1 MTIGRGLRD
10 AVVAQR
16 GRVASRLPDVPVPRL
31 RGRFRRR
38 GLLAFLAV
46 MGPGIIAGV
55 AGNDAGGLTTY
66 SVLGAETGLTM
77 LWIFPITILILAVVQ
92 EMVARLGVITGQGL
106 SDLIRERFGVRWTV
120 FAMGVLLLA
129 NVANT
134 IANMAG
140 AAAALDIFG
149 VPKVITVPVVAVA
162 IWSLVLFGSYRVV
175 ERVFLLVML
184 VFLAYPIAAIMAT
197 DDWAPVFRAFVTPT
211 LPLDPTT
218 LLLLVAVVGTTITPY
233 MQFYL
238 QSAVAE
244 KGIGEEELRLEQA
257 DAVVGSVWTNVIAVF
272 IVVATAAAVVAGGAA
287 LTITSAADAAQALEP
302 VAGPFAE
309 VLFGIGLFGASVL
322 AATIMPISTA
332 FVICEAFGWESGV
345 GKRFSDA
352 PVFFGI
358 YTFVLALGA
367 IVVLLVP
374 EGSLVGIIVGS
385 QNLQG
390 LLLPIVLVFLVLL
403 VNDRRLMGTYVNGR
417 WGNVLAWGAVA
428 LVVALNA
435 VLLGVTLLGAL
446 GVQVG

>member
-446 GVQVG
+446 GAQVG

>member
-1 MTIGRGLRD
+1 VTIGRGLGD

-16 GRVASRLPDVPVPRL
+16 GRVASRMPGLPVPRL

-66 SVLGAETGLTM
+66 SVMGAETGLGL
-77 LWIFPITILILAVVQ
+77 LWIFPITIVILAIVQ
-92 EMVARLGVITGQGL
+92 EMVARLGVVTGQGL

-120 FAMGVLLLA
+120 FAMAVLLVA

-134 IANMAG
+134 IANLAG

-149 VPKVITVPVVAVA
+149 VPKWLTVPVVAIA
-162 IWSLVLFGSYRVV
+162 IWGLVLFASYRIV
-175 ERVFLLVML
+175 ERVFLAVML
-184 VFLAYPIAAIMAT
+184 VFLAYPLAAVMAT
-197 DDWAPVFRAFVTPT
+197 PDWTPVMRAFVTPSFD
-211 LPLDPTT
+211 LDPRT
-218 LLLLVAVVGTTITPY
+218 LLLMVAVVGTTITPY

-257 DAVVGSVWTNVIAVF
+257 DAIVGSVWTNVIAVF
-272 IVVATAAAVVAGGAA
+272 IVVATAAAVGVAGGA
-287 LTITSAADAAQALEP
+287 TIGSAADAAHALEP
-302 VAGPFAE
+302 VAGPWAE
-309 VLFGIGLFGASVL
+309 ALFGIGLFGASVL

-345 GKRFSDA
+345 GKRFGDA
-352 PVFFGI
+352 PIFFGI
-358 YTFVLALGA
+358 YTFVLALGGL
-367 IVVLLVP
+367 VVLLVA
-374 EGSLVGIIVGS
+374 ESALVPIIVGS

-390 LLLPIVLVFLVLL
+390 ILLPIVLVFMVLL
-403 VNDRRLMGTYVNGR
+403 VNDRRLMGAHVNGR

-435 VLLGVTLLGAL
+435 VLLGVTAL
-446 GVQVG
+446 GMVGVHLG